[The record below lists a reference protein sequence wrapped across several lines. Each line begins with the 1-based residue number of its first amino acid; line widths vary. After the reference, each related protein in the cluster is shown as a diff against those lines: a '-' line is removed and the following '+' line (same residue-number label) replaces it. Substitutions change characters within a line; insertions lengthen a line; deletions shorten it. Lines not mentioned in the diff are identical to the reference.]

1 MISDPDLVARVGDG
15 DLDAYGVLYARHR
28 AVAYWYTAQFT
39 RDPSRRDDL
48 VADGFMRVLNAIR
61 CGSRPRSFRAYLL
74 TALRSAAYEAARHNA
89 RFRPTEIDIDKPGTA
104 MPVSADHADAVADRL
119 AAQPIKRAFAA
130 LPQRWRAVLWASAVQ
145 DRSATEI
152 GEMFGLS
159 PNAASA
165 LTYRARKALRTALAS
180 TASCGA
186 SRR

>member
-1 MISDPDLVARVGDG
+1 MGSCGCS
-15 DLDAYGVLYARHR
+15 
-28 AVAYWYTAQFT
+28 T
-39 RDPSRRDDL
+39 
-48 VADGFMRVLNAIR
+48 IR

-74 TALRSAAYEAARHNA
+74 TALRSAAYEAARHHA
-89 RFRPTEIDIDKPGTA
+89 RYRPTEIDIDKPGTA

-119 AAQPIKRAFAA
+119 AAQPVKRAFAV
-130 LPQRWRAVLWASAVQ
+130 PQRWRAVLWASAVQ

-165 LTYRARKALRTALAS
+165 LTYRARKALRTALMS

-186 SRR
+186 RR